1 MKAPARHTALMNAP
15 APASR
20 PGSAEAPSDR
30 PAPPGTPAPQRPYP
44 NLAADTLRG
53 TVRCAFPL
61 GSLAALAGLLFSDQ
75 GRDVLRALVGVA
87 TDPLQGNA
95 IGGLV
100 FLFGATALQAASIW
114 YCMRWLLA
122 ADMAAL
128 PLPLQAGWAQK
139 WVPRLAGGIAPALVA
154 VGLWSLHKGK
164 APLQGDAVSTAWSA
178 ALWFGGLAVALVLA
192 FTWRGELLVRL
203 HNQDW
208 LDSAHGRIGAEPA
221 TLAVHEALAPV
232 TLRIIVWAL
241 LFSGALALLF
251 FLFPVTLP
259 RVVGAAAEAALALA
273 SINLFGSFVLTW
285 WPLRHGLPPLAPVLV
300 LAAGLGFSLFN
311 DNHKVQP
318 AVAVQ
323 AAQPAAS
330 QDTALPPDAGLADF
344 IAANPARD
352 AQGKPLVLF
361 VASEGGGIRA
371 AYWTAAVLDA
381 LAVRQPLFSQQLF
394 ALSGVSG
401 GSLGVATWLASQRG
415 QWCAQAAAPVVSLS
429 GKAPSASQAL
439 GPDFVSPA
447 LAGLFYGDLLQRF
460 LPVPVSALDRS
471 RGIEQAWQHAFDH
484 LPGQPL
490 TQPLA
495 TLYRGCQ
502 RPLPHLLLNAT
513 RVETGQRAV
522 LSRLP
527 ATLFN
532 NTFDAMAAGSMAPRQ
547 SLAGLV
553 HHSARFPL
561 VSPAGTVEIEGAAAN
576 ALPAFRLV
584 DGGYFDNSGVET
596 ALDLILA
603 LKKLAPAERPFHP
616 LLVLVRNEAS
626 SLVAQGTTSDAPA
639 AWFPE
644 TGSIL
649 SALMN
654 ARGSHAVTARAAAQR
669 ALDEHDIIDLVVP
682 TGTPAAAAPLG
693 WALSAQVRAA
703 LDKAAVQVAECAARQ
718 IEDRAAGRV
727 PSCKTTP

>member
-1 MKAPARHTALMNAP
+1 MNALV
-15 APASR
+15 PASPSER
-20 PGSAEAPSDR
+20 AAEPSDR
-30 PAPPGTPAPQRPYP
+30 LNPPGSPAPQRPYP

-53 TVRCAFPL
+53 SVRCAFPL
-61 GSLAALAGLLFSDQ
+61 GSLVALAGLLFSDQ

-87 TDPLQGNA
+87 TDSMQGNA
-95 IGGLV
+95 IAGLV
-100 FLFGATALQAASIW
+100 FLFGATALLAASIW
-114 YCMRWLLA
+114 YSMRWLLG

-128 PLPLQAGWAQK
+128 PLPLQAGPAQK
-139 WVPRLAGGIAPALVA
+139 WVPRLAGGAAPAMVA

-164 APLQGDAVSTAWSA
+164 APLQGAAVDTAFGA
-178 ALWFGGLAVALVLA
+178 ALWFTGLAVVLVVA
-192 FTWRGELLVRL
+192 FAWRGELLVKLR
-203 HNQDW
+203 NTEW
-208 LDSAHGRIGAEPA
+208 LDSARGRTGSEPA
-221 TLAVHEALAPV
+221 TLATHEPLAPV

-241 LFSGALALLF
+241 LFSGAVALLF
-251 FLFPVTLP
+251 FLFPVTLS
-259 RVVGAAAEAALALA
+259 RVVGAAAVAALALT

-300 LAAGLGFSLFN
+300 LAAGLVFSLVN

-318 AVAVQ
+318 AAAAREAAV
-323 AAQPAAS
+323 P
-330 QDTALPPDAGLADF
+330 DTALPPDAGLANF
-344 IAANPARD
+344 IDANPGQD
-352 AQGKPLVLF
+352 AQGRPLVLF

-381 LAVRQPLFSQQLF
+381 LAARQPLFTQQLF

-401 GSLGVATWLASQRG
+401 GSLGVAAWLATQRG
-415 QWCAQAAAPVVSLS
+415 QWCAQTAASVISLS
-429 GKAPSASQAL
+429 GRSPSAAQAL

-447 LAGLFYGDLLQRF
+447 LAGLFYADLMQRF
-460 LPVPVSALDRS
+460 LPVAVPAFDRS
-471 RGIEQAWQHAFDH
+471 RAIEAAWQRAFDH

-490 TQPLA
+490 EQPLA
-495 TLYRGCQ
+495 SLYQGCQ

-513 RVETGQRAV
+513 RVETGQRTV

-547 SLAGLV
+547 TLAGLV

-561 VSPAGTVEIEGAAAN
+561 ISPAGTVEVEGAAAG
-576 ALPAFRLV
+576 APPAFRLV

-603 LKKLAPAERPFHP
+603 LKKLTPAERPFRA

-626 SLVAQGTTSDAPA
+626 GLATQPANSDAPA

-669 ALDEHDIIDLVVP
+669 ALDDKEDIIDLVVP
-682 TGTPAAAAPLG
+682 PGTPAAAAPLG

-703 LDKAAVQVAECAARQ
+703 LDRAAVQVAECAARQ

-727 PSCKTTP
+727 PGCRTTP